1 MSGVEKVNPLTPVAS
16 ETRCRY
22 DYDALDRL
30 AGSEVD
36 SQASVQRFY
45 QKNRLA
51 TQIQAQTR
59 HRLLHAGEHW
69 LAFQRKHEE
78 RSECELL
85 ATDQQDSVI
94 AIPQSVFC
102 YTPYGGRYPK
112 CNPMDLPGF
121 TGQQADRV
129 TGHYPLGNG
138 YRAFNPVLM
147 RFNSPD
153 SLSPFGEGGLNAYAY
168 CVGDPINRV
177 DPSGHGSLFFRLLR
191 RMGLRYKRPLLQEFP
206 STMKGLKLSNHV
218 NLGDS
223 LNVYD
228 NVTKKGQRELLV
240 HAHGIP
246 LESEGHPRLSMGK
259 GKVSPDL
266 LNHKIKENKRSLDG
280 YETIHLV
287 VCHSANGGAN
297 SFAAQL
303 SELTRLPVKGYK
315 GKVIYDSVYDIDNAL
330 SDGNTLRDIVKRNT
344 FRQGSGLYRDFAY
357 EPVWHSYL

>member
-1 MSGVEKVNPLTPVAS
+1 MAPIAS

-22 DYDALDRL
+22 HYDALDRL
-30 AGSEVD
+30 AGSEAD
-36 SQASVQRFY
+36 SQANVQRFY

-78 RSECELL
+78 GSECELL

-129 TGHYPLGNG
+129 TGHYLMGNG

-153 SLSPFGEGGLNAYAY
+153 SLSPFGEGGLNTYAY
-168 CVGDPINRV
+168 CAGDPINRV
-177 DPSGHGSLFFRLLR
+177 DPSGHIWAFARKFFRRLWR
-191 RMGLRYKRPLLQEFP
+191 NENGLRSGSRTVASSEEILTQPIAQASSLHFGPLTHDDTKHLRAISKKLNNHKRTLFDRAAVAVNTEELLHP
-206 STMKGLKLSNHV
+206 ANNALKNIPRIKRLMI
-218 NLGDS
+218 
-223 LNVYD
+223 
-228 NVTKKGQRELLV
+228 QRERQAPAYLLFSRKYIAATNDYQRLQIV
-240 HAHGIP
+240 QNEVFGTFDIHHIP
-246 LESEGHPRLSMGK
+246 L
-259 GKVSPDL
+259 
-266 LNHKIKENKRSLDG
+266 DG
-280 YETIHLV
+280 
-287 VCHSANGGAN
+287 
-297 SFAAQL
+297 F
-303 SELTRLPVKGYK
+303 P
-315 GKVIYDSVYDIDNAL
+315 
-330 SDGNTLRDIVKRNT
+330 RDIAVRMESI
-344 FRQGSGLYRDFAY
+344 RGIER
-357 EPVWHSYL
+357 

>member
-1 MSGVEKVNPLTPVAS
+1 MTPVAS

-30 AGSEVD
+30 AGSEAD

-59 HRLLHAGEHW
+59 HRLLHAGEHS

-78 RSECELL
+78 GSECELL

-129 TGHYPLGNG
+129 TGHYLMGNG

-168 CVGDPINRV
+168 CAGDPINRV
-177 DPSGHGSLFFRLLR
+177 DPSGHIWAFARKFFRRLWR
-191 RMGLRYKRPLLQEFP
+191 NENGLRSGSRTVASSEELLTRPIAQQKSIRPVIQKTEIASSAQPPTLHFGPLTRGDTRGLRKISEKLNKQESTLFDRAAAAVNTEELLHP
-206 STMKGLKLSNHV
+206 TNKALKNIPKIK
-218 NLGDS
+218 S
-223 LNVYD
+223 LMI
-228 NVTKKGQRELLV
+228 QREQQDSAYLRFSRKYRASTNDYQRLQIIQNEV
-240 HAHGIP
+240 MGTFDIHHIP
-246 LESEGHPRLSMGK
+246 L
-259 GKVSPDL
+259 
-266 LNHKIKENKRSLDG
+266 DG
-280 YETIHLV
+280 
-287 VCHSANGGAN
+287 
-297 SFAAQL
+297 F
-303 SELTRLPVKGYK
+303 P
-315 GKVIYDSVYDIDNAL
+315 
-330 SDGNTLRDIVKRNT
+330 RDIAVRIESI
-344 FRQGSGLYRDFAY
+344 RGIER
-357 EPVWHSYL
+357 